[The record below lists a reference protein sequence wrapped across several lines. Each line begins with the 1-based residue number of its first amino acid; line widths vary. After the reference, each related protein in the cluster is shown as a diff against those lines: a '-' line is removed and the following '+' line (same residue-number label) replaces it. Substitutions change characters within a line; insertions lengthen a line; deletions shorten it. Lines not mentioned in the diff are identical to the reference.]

1 MEESPVGESE
11 SNGMAERAVQ
21 EIQGQVRTLRDA
33 FEARFQERMAGD
45 SPMWPW
51 MIRHAGR
58 LISRFRKGADGKTA
72 YGRIKGH

>member
-21 EIQGQVRTLRDA
+21 EVQGQVRTLRDA
-33 FEARFQERMAGD
+33 FEARYQERMAGD

-51 MIRHAGR
+51 MIRHAGT
-58 LISRFRKGADGKTA
+58 LIS
-72 YGRIKGH
+72 